1 MKYKDRYINREI
13 SWLQFNAR
21 VLQEA
26 ADERVPLLER
36 LRFLGIFS
44 NNLDEFFRVRYAT
57 VKRIQQSDKKDVKAL
72 GGFEADALMKRITK
86 IVIEQQNTSLKILDD
101 IHEDLKKHNIFLI
114 NENEVNKK
122 QAKFLREYFLQKVS
136 PALATIILNDIEKIP
151 RLKDNMAYLAV
162 KMVLKE
168 NADQEKKYVLIE
180 IPRDVERFVVL
191 PEEGEKKYVMILD
204 DLIRFN
210 LKNYFSIFDYESISA
225 HMIKIT
231 RDAELNIDG
240 DMNKSYI
247 EKLMT
252 SVKSRVE
259 GQTVRFVYDTQIE
272 QDILQ
277 FLLSKMKID
286 DFDSLIPGGRYHNRK
301 DYMKFPDLG
310 AKELLYPTFDPL
322 PIAGLKMEGS
332 LLQQIS
338 ERDFLQYVPY
348 HAFSYTVRLLR
359 EAAIDPKVKSIKIT
373 IYRLAEFSHIAG
385 SLINAVKNGK
395 KVTAVIELRAR
406 FDEANNIYYA
416 EQMQREGVRL
426 IFGVKGLKVHS
437 KTCVIERQEED
448 EIKRYGFVSTGNLNE
463 NTAKIYTDYC
473 LFTANQEILKDV
485 EKLFDFFE
493 TNYKVQKYNHLIIS
507 PHYSR
512 NQFEKLI
519 DKEITNAKMGLP
531 SGIKI
536 KVNSLSDYK
545 IIDKLYEAGQ
555 AGVKIKMIVRGIN
568 SLIPGVPD
576 LSENIEAISIV
587 DRYLEHPRLYIFE
600 NAGNPKYYI
609 SSADLMMR
617 NLDYRIEVSCPIY
630 QKDIQQELEDTFNIC
645 WSDNVKARD
654 FSAKEENAYRK
665 NDLPKVRSQFATYE
679 YYKNKLKSLKK

>member
-86 IVIEQQNTSLKILDD
+86 IVIEQQDTSLKILDD

-168 NADQEKKYVLIE
+168 NADQEQKYVLIE

-240 DMNKSYI
+240 DM
-247 EKLMT
+247 
-252 SVKSRVE
+252 
-259 GQTVRFVYDTQIE
+259 
-272 QDILQ
+272 
-277 FLLSKMKID
+277 
-286 DFDSLIPGGRYHNRK
+286 
-301 DYMKFPDLG
+301 
-310 AKELLYPTFDPL
+310 
-322 PIAGLKMEGS
+322 
-332 LLQQIS
+332 
-338 ERDFLQYVPY
+338 
-348 HAFSYTVRLLR
+348 
-359 EAAIDPKVKSIKIT
+359 
-373 IYRLAEFSHIAG
+373 
-385 SLINAVKNGK
+385 
-395 KVTAVIELRAR
+395 
-406 FDEANNIYYA
+406 
-416 EQMQREGVRL
+416 
-426 IFGVKGLKVHS
+426 
-437 KTCVIERQEED
+437 
-448 EIKRYGFVSTGNLNE
+448 
-463 NTAKIYTDYC
+463 
-473 LFTANQEILKDV
+473 
-485 EKLFDFFE
+485 
-493 TNYKVQKYNHLIIS
+493 
-507 PHYSR
+507 
-512 NQFEKLI
+512 
-519 DKEITNAKMGLP
+519 
-531 SGIKI
+531 
-536 KVNSLSDYK
+536 
-545 IIDKLYEAGQ
+545 
-555 AGVKIKMIVRGIN
+555 
-568 SLIPGVPD
+568 
-576 LSENIEAISIV
+576 
-587 DRYLEHPRLYIFE
+587 
-600 NAGNPKYYI
+600 
-609 SSADLMMR
+609 
-617 NLDYRIEVSCPIY
+617 
-630 QKDIQQELEDTFNIC
+630 
-645 WSDNVKARD
+645 
-654 FSAKEENAYRK
+654 
-665 NDLPKVRSQFATYE
+665 
-679 YYKNKLKSLKK
+679 